1 MFAKKN
7 GPPRRR
13 ASIIAAVPLIA
24 LCTAGAGAYVA
35 FADETTP
42 VVVTSSRVQAPADLE
57 QAFWACDFVGTTYGV
72 DAAPVAFCS
81 EVTAALQEQK
91 FDGDFGRLLE
101 WWKQNKPT
109 QHARLE
115 SVEVANASMR

>member
-1 MFAKKN
+1 MFANKN
-7 GPPRRR
+7 GFPRRR
-13 ASIIAAVPLIA
+13 AAIIAAVPLLA

-42 VVVTSSRVQAPADLE
+42 VAVTASSVQTPADLE
-57 QAFWACDFVGTTYGV
+57 QAFWACDYIGTTRGLQ
-72 DAAPVAFCS
+72 AAPVAFCS

-101 WWKQNKPT
+101 WWKQNKPA
-109 QHARLE
+109 QHARLKPA
-115 SVEVANASMR
+115 EVATVSTR